1 MIDTHTHLY
10 TDEFEDGGEAA
21 VRRAI
26 ESGVDIMIFP
36 NIDVASIGPMT
47 QLHLK
52 FPLHTKMAMGLHPT
66 DIGDDYEEVLLLMEK
81 ELDSGK
87 YIAVGEVGIDLYW
100 DKSRLELQKDVFR
113 RQLISAQKRGLPVI
127 IHCRDAFPETI
138 EVIKEV
144 NLDVPLVFHS
154 FTGSTDDVK
163 AIREVCD
170 AYFGINGVVTYKN
183 ASTLRDALPV
193 IGENRILLET
203 DSPYLS
209 PVPLRGKRNESANL
223 GFIRD
228 KIAEAMN
235 LSPETIEKRT
245 TENARK
251 IFKL

>member
-1 MIDTHTHLY
+1 
-10 TDEFEDGGEAA
+10 
-21 VRRAI
+21 
-26 ESGVDIMIFP
+26 
-36 NIDVASIGPMT
+36 
-47 QLHLK
+47 
-52 FPLHTKMAMGLHPT
+52 
-66 DIGDDYEEVLLLMEK
+66 MEK

-154 FTGSTDDVK
+154 FTGTTDDVK

-235 LSPETIEKRT
+235 LSLETIEKKT